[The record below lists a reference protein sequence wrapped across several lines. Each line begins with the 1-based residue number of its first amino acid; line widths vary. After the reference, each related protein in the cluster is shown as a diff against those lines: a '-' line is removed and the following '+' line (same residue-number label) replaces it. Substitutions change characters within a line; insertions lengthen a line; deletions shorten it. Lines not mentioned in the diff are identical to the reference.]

1 MPTLRITITAEVD
14 GQSVDGFPFTHQVQ
28 GDVAQEFDFVT
39 NPDPAFFPLPDSVV
53 MTLQALLVRTD
64 KPLAIRLNDAAV
76 DTVTLNPGGL
86 LLLLDC
92 KQPGDR
98 LGPVNTYQQ
107 NSGNAG
113 TLKGVAIGA

>member
-39 NPDPAFFPLPDSVV
+39 ATNPAYFPLPDSIVT
-53 MTLQALLVRTD
+53 TLQALLVRTD

-86 LLLLDC
+86 LLLIDC

-98 LGPVNTYQQ
+98 IGPMNTYQQ
-107 NSGNAG
+107 NSGDAG
-113 TLKGVAIGA
+113 TIKGLALGA